1 MCGCIHR
8 QQSIKMNG
16 LTSLSGGCTQC
27 VLSDENKNN
36 VNITLACLFLSIL
49 VSWKNVST
57 QLLLKIFEFWIII
70 CQLHW
75 GDVRKAQEKRQS
87 SNFMLD
93 QASHEVGGL
102 QIDIGDL
109 CLTRRWPTWSSSLLS
124 RYMGPF
130 SVILWVLELSHFCPN
145 MPLGVVKTG
154 KKENLLFHQ
163 KWAWNSKFCEPN
175 FQEEFRLKWWRK
187 ELFFALWGRV
197 EWAGAELN
205 GIDTWACHIW
215 HPWTLSF

>member
-57 QLLLKIFEFWIII
+57 QLLLKNFEFWIII

-93 QASHEVGGL
+93 QASHKVGGL

-124 RYMGPF
+124 RWKKITQKYVGIFNCKSMTILTLF
-130 SVILWVLELSHFCPN
+130 SLDWSY
-145 MPLGVVKTG
+145 
-154 KKENLLFHQ
+154 
-163 KWAWNSKFCEPN
+163 
-175 FQEEFRLKWWRK
+175 WR
-187 ELFFALWGRV
+187 EIA
-197 EWAGAELN
+197 A
-205 GIDTWACHIW
+205 
-215 HPWTLSF
+215 

>member
-1 MCGCIHR
+1 
-8 QQSIKMNG
+8 MNG

-57 QLLLKIFEFWIII
+57 QLLLKNFEFWIII

-130 SVILWVLELSHFCPN
+130 SVILWVLEISHFCPN
-145 MPLGVVKTG
+145 MPLGVVDNGKTG
-154 KKENLLFHQ
+154 NLENRRVSVHCAVRSIAMHIFVFCSFEQHGQCSCRSLQANKMQERIIVFQCTLRNGNSTQPIMPLLQ
-163 KWAWNSKFCEPN
+163 SP
-175 FQEEFRLKWWRK
+175 LKVAK
-187 ELFFALWGRV
+187 L
-197 EWAGAELN
+197 
-205 GIDTWACHIW
+205 
-215 HPWTLSF
+215 